1 MSKESE
7 ADHVQLQYVNE
18 EDMWV
23 VVGPSHHENFSSQK
37 EKAKSKLSRRTKL
50 LKLMIAPK
58 NHTASSKA
66 MEPASAVEM
75 FSNAPNKV

>member
-18 EDMWV
+18 EEMRV
-23 VVGPSHHENFSSQK
+23 VVGPSRHENFSS
-37 EKAKSKLSRRTKL
+37 RTKL